1 MERVDTLIE
10 RVMAKRKGT
19 SALAQ
24 ARYYEEVHQ
33 ELAPLARDIERQ
45 RDKLL
50 AMLKIIYPRALS
62 SDYEAARNLIAEVE
76 GQ

>member
-10 RVMAKRKGT
+10 RVMAKRKGI

-33 ELAPLARDIERQ
+33 ELAPLAREIERQ

-50 AMLKIIYPRALS
+50 ALVKRIYPRALS
-62 SDYEAARNLIAEVE
+62 ADYEEARNFIAEIE
-76 GQ
+76 DR